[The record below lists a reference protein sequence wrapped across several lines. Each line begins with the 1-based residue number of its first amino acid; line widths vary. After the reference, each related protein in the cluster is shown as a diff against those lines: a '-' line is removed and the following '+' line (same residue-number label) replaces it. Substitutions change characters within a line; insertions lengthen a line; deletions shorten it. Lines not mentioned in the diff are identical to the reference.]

1 MTTGLTPPC
10 SDPCTGDRYLN
21 ETSPRLIIH
30 SLNLKIEYL
39 SLQSHASHSIGKAS
53 FARERFKSAICEYPS
68 FKDCSKL

>member
-10 SDPCTGDRYLN
+10 SGIPVLVIN
-21 ETSPRLIIH
+21 IINISSSNH
-30 SLNLKIEYL
+30 SFVELEDKYV

-68 FKDCSKL
+68 FKELF